1 MRSIKIPRVVLL
13 LAGVAGLSGWTL
25 ALLVLSGR
33 IGLLGPG
40 TDWLAFYGAAR
51 AYLDG
56 HLALIF
62 DPEAFT
68 AHLNSEF
75 GWWLVEPL
83 AFRPWVYPPG
93 FLLLVLPF
101 GMLPLAGSYV
111 LFQVASGTAL
121 AGALAFK
128 ADRPDVRR
136 LIIASAFLSFGAAA
150 NIMQGQNGFLT
161 AAFLIGG
168 WRATRSSP
176 LLGGALLGMVTVKP
190 QFWLLVPVAL
200 VALREWKALASCVG
214 SAVVLA
220 AVSAALFGIDAWL
233 HWIDFARHP
242 GVWIPNARIFGTS
255 YFSLITAGI
264 GLSGKLADA
273 IQMTVTAASAVVVY
287 LSCRATMPRDQQLAI
302 LLAAALI
309 AAPHSSYYDTVLL
322 AIAATLWIVDAAERG
337 SALLRSEFALF
348 VWTAPLFE
356 AEVGRGFVPLL
367 ATAFIA
373 VVLAC
378 RMRDAGARPEL
389 TRPAMA
395 PGRERRAGRSG

>member
-111 LFQVASGTAL
+111 LF
-121 AGALAFK
+121 
-128 ADRPDVRR
+128 
-136 LIIASAFLSFGAAA
+136 
-150 NIMQGQNGFLT
+150 
-161 AAFLIGG
+161 
-168 WRATRSSP
+168 
-176 LLGGALLGMVTVKP
+176 
-190 QFWLLVPVAL
+190 
-200 VALREWKALASCVG
+200 
-214 SAVVLA
+214 
-220 AVSAALFGIDAWL
+220 
-233 HWIDFARHP
+233 
-242 GVWIPNARIFGTS
+242 
-255 YFSLITAGI
+255 
-264 GLSGKLADA
+264 
-273 IQMTVTAASAVVVY
+273 
-287 LSCRATMPRDQQLAI
+287 
-302 LLAAALI
+302 
-309 AAPHSSYYDTVLL
+309 
-322 AIAATLWIVDAAERG
+322 
-337 SALLRSEFALF
+337 
-348 VWTAPLFE
+348 
-356 AEVGRGFVPLL
+356 
-367 ATAFIA
+367 
-373 VVLAC
+373 
-378 RMRDAGARPEL
+378 
-389 TRPAMA
+389 
-395 PGRERRAGRSG
+395 

>member
-111 LFQVASGTAL
+111 LFQLASGTAL

-176 LLGGALLGMVTVKP
+176 LLGGALLGMVTAKP

-200 VALREWKALASCVG
+200 VALREWKALASCIG

-220 AVSAALFGIDAWL
+220 AASAALFGIDAWL
-233 HWIDFARHP
+233 HWIDFALHP
-242 GVWIPNARIFGTS
+242 GEWIPNARIFGTS
-255 YFSLITAGI
+255 YFSLIAAGI

-287 LSCRATMPRDQQLAI
+287 LSCRATMPRD
-302 LLAAALI
+302 
-309 AAPHSSYYDTVLL
+309 
-322 AIAATLWIVDAAERG
+322 
-337 SALLRSEFALF
+337 
-348 VWTAPLFE
+348 
-356 AEVGRGFVPLL
+356 
-367 ATAFIA
+367 
-373 VVLAC
+373 
-378 RMRDAGARPEL
+378 
-389 TRPAMA
+389 
-395 PGRERRAGRSG
+395 